1 VGDYKHC
8 AEAKDK
14 AACEAQAAA
23 NEAANKKKSDAMI
36 NALIGAGKSEA
47 PPAPPPDKP
56 SKQIT
61 DSKPPDA
68 PKEDT
73 PSPQIT
79 ESKPPDAPKKD
90 VPSPQITESKPPPAT
105 TKTPWKPGDQ
115 IVPPKVPQWVDDEA
129 PNADAKNDALH
140 AAYTR
145 DFKRWEQQQKAQA
158 EWDKANPQAKNAVAD
173 TPTKDTKAVTNTQAA
188 DASASANATAK
199 TTDAATAEANAAQ
212 DAKVAKGSAPAVND
226 GVLGTPGA
234 TAEEAGK
241 TGNTP
246 PPPPPPPKQTIPK
259 PKQDP
264 NAPKWPNP
272 AKVLE
277 SNIAI
282 DILSVPTGAGVS
294 FGAFVTSY
302 TDSYKCN
309 WNSVN
314 ASGRMDPIQTFQNTQ
329 RVISIEWDVVAGSLL
344 EAWENLDK
352 CQRLVQ
358 MMYPTWATGGKEA
371 LASSLDSPP
380 YFKFKFANLAS
391 SGVGPSGNS
400 GGDGS
405 AALASGL
412 FGTVSGVDVSP
423 DFDQG
428 VYTNGGSIYP
438 KLISLSLE
446 ITVLHEHA
454 LGFARGK
461 VGVGDFT
468 SFPYQISSTI
478 VQQVRT
484 NAEERALDE
493 TLAAR
498 ASGNPDIPEGVDPER
513 AAAVAAG
520 EVQMTDLEVE
530 NLRRAEAGLPAL
542 PTQLS
547 KAQQA
552 EANKTM
558 QDTNQ

>member
-1 VGDYKHC
+1 MGDYNLC
-8 AEAKDK
+8 DEAKDK
-14 AACEAQAAA
+14 AACEAQVAAD
-23 NEAANKKKSDAMI
+23 EAANKKKSDAMI
-36 NALIGAGKSEA
+36 NALIGAGKPEA

-79 ESKPPDAPKKD
+79 NSSPPDAPKADK
-90 VPSPQITESKPPPAT
+90 PSPQITESKPPPKASDYS
-105 TKTPWKPGDQ
+105 KPWKPGDKL
-115 IVPPKVPQWVDDEA
+115 VPPALPHPDDDKAFAQWKKD
-129 PNADAKNDALH
+129 
-140 AAYTR
+140 
-145 DFKRWEQQQKAQA
+145 QA
-158 EWDKANPQAKNAVAD
+158 EWDRRMYLQNKWDMENKTNEQAKNAVAD

-188 DASASANATAK
+188 DASASANATTK

-468 SFPYQISSTI
+468 SFPYQMSSTI

-520 EVQMTDLEVE
+520 EVQMTNLEVE
-530 NLRRAEAGLPAL
+530 NLRRAEANEDPLPPQQTAAE
-542 PTQLS
+542 
-547 KAQQA
+547 KAA
-552 EANKTM
+552 HDKLLR
-558 QDTNQ
+558 DTNL